1 MFKLISLL
9 LLSIMS
15 CASLDPSLSHLPI
28 NTQFTIAVKN
38 GRSEIV
44 AEILQNKNYTIDV
57 NKLESGKTQLARA
70 AIRSLLY
77 TKTFMD
83 IFFDNPYVEV
93 IKLLVAHGADPCKTN
108 LRMSGLFYP
117 KWYPATPQDQYLH
130 AAIIPRDDILAMLK
144 CPN

>member
-1 MFKLISLL
+1 MLKLISLL

-15 CASLDPSLSHLPI
+15 CAALNPTLSHLPI
-28 NTQFTIAVKN
+28 NVQFTIAVKN
-38 GRSEIV
+38 GQADIV
-44 AEILQNKNYTIDV
+44 AEILENYTVDV
-57 NKLESGKTQLARA
+57 NKLESGRTQLARA
-70 AIRSLLY
+70 AVRSLLY

-117 KWYPATPQDQYLH
+117 KWHPVTPKDQYLH
-130 AAIIPRDDILAMLK
+130 AAIIPRDDILAMLE